1 VALLT
6 PGDIESEKAILVAL
20 QVDLALV
27 EAAVNPP
34 AQPLVGPASNQE
46 EAPNGKVLHLP
57 LGMQPYIVECV
68 RERDAMGWMD
78 EAAVAERE
86 KQRSE
91 L

>member
-86 KQRSE
+86 KQRRE